1 MTKKFKKGDRVI
13 RVRRWNDVTQE
24 QRNRAPDK
32 TQVYVYQECEVLS
45 WGAKQ
50 ATLLD
55 LATGTPIR
63 DRIYTAHSSS
73 EGVVE
78 NLEVARAWVGENVV
92 DFIARLERRVSVRGQ
107 LGYGCEGIVAQMKA
121 GLQRLRDG
129 DVELVSLGEARVE
142 LVARINAEK
151 KSV

>member
-13 RVRRWNDVTQE
+13 RVRRWNDVTVE
-24 QRNRAPDK
+24 LRNQAPDK

-63 DRIYTAHSSS
+63 DRIYTVDSCS
-73 EGVVE
+73 EGVVK
-78 NLEVARAWVGENVV
+78 NIEVARAWVGENVV
-92 DFIARLERRVSVRGQ
+92 DLIARLEQSVSVRGQ
-107 LGYGCEGIVAQMKA
+107 LGYGHEEVVARMEV
-121 GLQRLRDG
+121 GLQRLRNG
-129 DVELVSLGEARVE
+129 DVELVSLGEAHRR
-142 LVARINAEK
+142 LVAKINAEIK
-151 KSV
+151 LV